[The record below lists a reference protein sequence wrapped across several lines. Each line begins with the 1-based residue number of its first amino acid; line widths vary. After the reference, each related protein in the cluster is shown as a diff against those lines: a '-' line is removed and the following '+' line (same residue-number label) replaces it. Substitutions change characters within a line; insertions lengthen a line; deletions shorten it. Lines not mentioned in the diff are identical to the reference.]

1 MMEQEAKN
9 YEIAYLLPSSIS
21 EEEVLTYAKELSTI
35 IEEQKG
41 TIKHLQEPKK
51 YKLSYAIHKDRN
63 AYFGWTTFRLTPD
76 AVATLEK
83 KLKVYP
89 HILRYLVVEEETRL
103 RAPVFRTPTTKPM
116 GQKSPTVPREV
127 EKGDEK
133 LDMEALDK
141 KLEEILGK

>member
-1 MMEQEAKN
+1 MEQETKN
-9 YEIAYLLPSSIS
+9 YEIAYLLSPSIP
-21 EEEVLTYAKELSTI
+21 EEEVLTHTRNLSTI

-41 TIKHLQEPKK
+41 TVKHLQEPKK
-51 YKLSYAIHKDRN
+51 QKLSYPIQKERN
-63 AYFGWTTFRLTPD
+63 AYFGWITFRLTPD
-76 AVATLEK
+76 SVAALEK

-103 RAPVFRTPTTKPM
+103 RAPVFRTPTARPM
-116 GQKSPTVPREV
+116 GQKSPTVPREA

-133 LDMEALDK
+133 LDLEALDK